1 MRILKD
7 LRFILVVLLI
17 VSWAAAGFFIYKL
30 KTSNDESI
38 VSKEAEIATLE
49 DYIASIGELVPAY
62 VVASDVPSGKQIEE
76 SDLAVIDVPM
86 AMATN
91 VISDSSEIL
100 GWNFKLPMTAGT
112 IITYDC
118 VYEEEITDDMRYY
131 DVLLD
136 LLPIGLHPGSFI
148 DLRMKVGTGSDYVV
162 IPHRQVIE
170 INGNVLKLILTEED
184 IQIFS
189 GALVDNIVFNSEIK
203 VNKDINQDE
212 VIDDNDFISPIGSYL
227 YAVEYV
233 IGGVQEKASN
243 FYAPSSIVQSII
255 NNDPNITSRTLTPE
269 DLILARNMITMGI
282 IEDYD
287 DVKNIAVNFKDVLN
301 KIEQGRSLYDARM
314 KEEAIAAEREAQ
326 GY

>member
-7 LRFILVVLLI
+7 LRFILIVLLI
-17 VSWAAAGFFIYKL
+17 VSWAAAGFFIYKM
-30 KTSNDESI
+30 KESNDESI
-38 VSKEAEIATLE
+38 VSKEAEIASLE
-49 DYIASIGELVPAY
+49 EYIASIGELVPAY
-62 VVASDVPSGKQIEE
+62 VVANDVPSGKQIEE
-76 SDLAVIDVPM
+76 SDLAVIDVPL

-118 VYEEEITDDMRYY
+118 VYEQIITNDMRYY

-136 LLPIGLHPGSFI
+136 LLPIGLQPGTFVDI
-148 DLRMKVGTGSDYVV
+148 RMKIGTGSDYVV
-162 IPHRQVIE
+162 IPHRQVVE

-189 GALVDNIVFNSEIK
+189 GALIDNIVFNDEIK
-203 VNKDINQDE
+203 VNKDINEDG
-212 VIDDNDFISPIGSYL
+212 VIDDDDAIDEIGSYL

-233 IGGVQEKASN
+233 VGGVQEKATN
-243 FYAPSSIVQSII
+243 FYAPSSIVQSIM
-255 NNDPNITSRTLTPE
+255 NNDPNITTRSLTAE
-269 DLILARNMITMGI
+269 DLVLARNMITMGI

-287 DVKNIAVNFKDVLN
+287 DIRNIAVDFKDVL
-301 KIEQGRSLYDARM
+301 KSIENGRKAYDTRI
-314 KEEAIAAEREAQ
+314 KEEERAAERAAR
-326 GY
+326 G